1 MSEPNETQVQEATA
15 VDNVPTQDI
24 QTSEEAQV
32 LARAAQVVAE
42 KPYDGQFKVLKSLVM
57 DQKTVTLKDEKGNSI
72 GDITLSFPGTKKAFE
87 ITDNA
92 DVSRSAYTDALLKG
106 VVVAPAELRA
116 KGLDFFDTHAGLYE
130 AITAADTFLVERN
143 SRVSD

>member
-15 VDNVPTQDI
+15 VDNVPAKDVP
-24 QTSEEAQV
+24 AP
-32 LARAAQVVAE
+32 RAPEVAQVVAE
-42 KPYDGQFKVLKSLVM
+42 TPYDGQFKVLKSLIM
-57 DQKTVTLKDEKGNSI
+57 DQKTVTLKDEKGNQI
-72 GDITLSFPGTKKAFE
+72 ADITLSFPGTKKAFE
-87 ITDNA
+87 IIDNA
-92 DVSRSAYTDALLKG
+92 DISRGAYSDALLKG

-130 AITAADTFLVERN
+130 AIAAADTFLVERN

>member
-15 VDNVPTQDI
+15 VDNVPAQDVSAP
-24 QTSEEAQV
+24 QVPEATP
-32 LARAAQVVAE
+32 VVAE
-42 KPYDGQFKVLKSLVM
+42 KPYDGQFKVLKSLIM
-57 DQKTVTLKDEKGNSI
+57 DQKTVTLKDEKGNPI

-87 ITDNA
+87 ITDK
-92 DVSRSAYTDALLKG
+92 SRVGDSAYSDALLKG
-106 VVVAPAELRA
+106 VVVAPAELRS

-130 AITAADTFLVERN
+130 AISAADTFLVERN

>member
-1 MSEPNETQVQEATA
+1 MSEPNEAQVQEATA
-15 VDNVPTQDI
+15 VDNVTTQAVPAP
-24 QTSEEAQV
+24 QAPEATP
-32 LARAAQVVAE
+32 VVAE
-42 KPYDGQFKVLKSLVM
+42 TPYDGQFKVLKSLVM
-57 DQKTVTLKDEKGNSI
+57 DQKTVTLKDEKGKPI

-92 DVSRSAYTDALLKG
+92 NVSRSAYSDALLKG

-130 AITAADTFLVERN
+130 AISAADTFLDERN